1 MKKWKLM
8 VSLVT
13 VAVVAAAMVVLI
25 SGKKNGAA
33 ATGESYSFAMVERG
47 TVESVV
53 TSSGSLSV
61 VSSVTV
67 LAQMSGRLESV
78 EVDYNDEVRAGQ
90 VLATINTDLLRLKA
104 KAAQAAVDKARANYD
119 LQALALQNSRSLYDK
134 QLLSEYDLKTSQSA
148 LDVRKAE
155 LSSAQAALD
164 EIETE
169 INQYAIITS
178 PIDGIVLERNI
189 DAGQSVVGGSSAAS
203 SSLFT
208 IAEDLA
214 RMQIEAGVDELDIGS
229 IKVGQAVRFTVEADT
244 ERTYSGTVEQIRL
257 VPETTNNVVYYSVIV
272 LADNSSGKLLP
283 GMTANVEF
291 IKEQKADVLVVPT
304 AAFRFT
310 PTTLTA
316 SEIKRAVF
324 VAGLGDMP
332 EEQKA
337 TVLARFDEAQKAL
350 AASGADADSASGG
363 LASLMSGGMAGGP
376 GGAPGVPGAMGG
388 AGRTAGA
395 GRPATG
401 TAGTAGAAGAAGAA
415 RLANSKTLWYLDESG
430 KLAVTLVQAG
440 ASDDTGTE
448 LVNAEGLE
456 GAEIIVKLQVK

>member
-1 MKKWKLM
+1 MKKWKLI

-13 VAVVAAAMVVLI
+13 VVIVAVAMLVLI
-25 SGKKNGAA
+25 SGKKNGTAA
-33 ATGESYSFAMVERG
+33 AGESYTFATVERG

-78 EVDYNDEVRAGQ
+78 RVDYNDEVNAGQ

-104 KAAQAAVDKARANYD
+104 RAAQASVDKAQANYD
-119 LQALALQNSRSLYDK
+119 LQALALQNSRTLFGK
-134 QLLSEYDLKTSQSA
+134 QMLSEYDLKTSQSA

-155 LSSAQAALD
+155 LSSARASLE

-189 DAGQSVVGGSSAAS
+189 DVGQSVVGGSSAAS

-244 ERTYSGTVEQIRL
+244 ERTYDGTVEQIRL

-291 IKEQKADVLVVPT
+291 IKEQKTDVLVVPT

-310 PTTLTA
+310 PTALTA
-316 SEIKRAVF
+316 VEIKRAVF
-324 VAGLGDMP
+324 VASLGDMP
-332 EEQKA
+332 EERSEER
-337 TVLARFDEAQKAL
+337 V
-350 AASGADADSASGG
+350 
-363 LASLMSGGMAGGP
+363 
-376 GGAPGVPGAMGG
+376 
-388 AGRTAGA
+388 
-395 GRPATG
+395 
-401 TAGTAGAAGAAGAA
+401 
-415 RLANSKTLWYLDESG
+415 
-430 KLAVTLVQAG
+430 
-440 ASDDTGTE
+440 
-448 LVNAEGLE
+448 
-456 GAEIIVKLQVK
+456 

>member
-1 MKKWKLM
+1 MKKWKLI
-8 VSLVT
+8 VSLGT
-13 VAVVAAAMVVLI
+13 VAVVAMAMLVLI
-25 SGKKNGAA
+25 SGKEHGGVAA
-33 ATGESYSFAMVERG
+33 GESYTFATVERG

-90 VLATINTDLLRLKA
+90 VLATVNTDLLRLKA
-104 KAAQAAVDKARANYD
+104 KAAQAAVDKALANHD
-119 LQALALQNSRSLYDK
+119 LQALALQNSRSLFDK

-155 LSSAQAALD
+155 LSSAQAALE

-229 IKVGQAVRFTVEADT
+229 IQVGQAVRFTVEADT
-244 ERTYSGTVEQIRL
+244 ERTYTGTVEQIRL

-283 GMTANVEF
+283 GMTATVEF

-316 SEIKRAVF
+316 AEIKRAVF
-324 VAGLGDMP
+324 VAGLGAMP

-350 AASGADADSASGG
+350 AAGGSEDSKTAGG
-363 LASLMSGGMAGGP
+363 LSSLMSGGMPGGP
-376 GGAPGVPGAMGG
+376 GGPPGAMGG

-395 GRPATG
+395 GVDTMRTG
-401 TAGTAGAAGAAGAA
+401 TGAAAVGAAAG
-415 RLANSKTLWYLDESG
+415 RLANGKTLWYLDESG
-430 KLAVTLVQAG
+430 QLAVTLVQVG
-440 ASDDTGTE
+440 ASDDTMTE
-448 LVNAEGLE
+448 LVNADSLE
-456 GAEIIVKLQVK
+456 GTKIIVKLQVK

>member
-1 MKKWKLM
+1 MKKWKLI
-8 VSLVT
+8 VSLAT
-13 VAVVAAAMVVLI
+13 VAIVAAAMVVLI

-33 ATGESYSFAMVERG
+33 AAGESYTFATVERG

-53 TSSGSLSV
+53 TSSGTLSV

-78 EVDYNDEVRAGQ
+78 DVDYNDQVRAGQ

-104 KAAQAAVDKARANYD
+104 RAAQAAVDKARANYD
-119 LQALALQNSRSLYDK
+119 LQALALQNSRVLFDK
-134 QLLSEYDLKTSQSA
+134 QLLSDYDLKTSQSA

-155 LSSAQAALD
+155 LSSAQASLE

-178 PIDGIVLERNI
+178 PIDGIILERNI
-189 DAGQSVVGGSSAAS
+189 DAGQSVVGGSSSTS

-244 ERTYSGTVEQIRL
+244 ERTYTGTVEQIRL

-272 LADNSSGKLLP
+272 LADNSSGTLLP

-316 SEIKRAVF
+316 AEIKRAVF

-332 EEQKA
+332 EEQRA

-350 AASGADADSASGG
+350 AASGTDAAKTAGG
-363 LASLMSGGMAGGP
+363 LSSLMSGGMPGGP
-376 GGAPGVPGAMGG
+376 GGPPGAPGAMGG
-388 AGRTAGA
+388 TGRTAGSA
-395 GRPATG
+395 QSA
-401 TAGTAGAAGAAGAA
+401 AGTAGAGAGAVSAKLAA
-415 RLANSKTLWYLDESG
+415 SKTLWYLDESG
-430 KLAVTLVQAG
+430 QLAVKLVQAG
-440 ASDDTGTE
+440 ASDDTMTE
-448 LVNAEGLE
+448 LDDADGLE
-456 GAEIIVKLQVK
+456 GTKIIVKLQVK